1 MGDWGWETG
10 NGTGNDAGNEA
21 GSGRL
26 GMGLEAGNGRLDM
39 RLEEFVLFSTDLT
52 IASIKAIFGS
62 TSLPPLSLLP
72 SFALKCI
79 PSTSTILEATYCF
92 QEDTALILS
101 VCGPLCMP
109 HFVNSK

>member
-1 MGDWGWETG
+1 MGGWEWETG
-10 NGTGNDAGNEA
+10 NETGNEA
-21 GSGRL
+21 G
-26 GMGLEAGNGRLDM
+26 NG

-52 IASIKAIFGS
+52 IARIKVIFGS

-72 SFALKCI
+72 SSALKCI

-101 VCGPLCMP
+101 LCGPLHMP
-109 HFVNSK
+109 HIVNSKRASRE